1 MTEKTG
7 TPDAWVETW
16 TAVQRK
22 YMDAW
27 LAMASQIT
35 RTESGQPSPSKAA
48 SEPVAQ
54 ALEFWTQM
62 MAPALPAQARALGD
76 KLAELG
82 QGYLQ
87 IGENLWRMVQG
98 VQTAASAGSDW
109 QSALQ
114 EQLQKLQQGFT
125 TSAGGAEPSAGMA
138 TLWGMPLQ
146 HWRRLSSSFSVL
158 PGDVEQTLRGA
169 GSLGPEALQRELRNA
184 LSVPAVGYM
193 REWQTLIQEWGRYS
207 LEHTQAMRAYET
219 TLTKVGTRA
228 FELLTARLQAMGKG
242 GEMVD
247 SVRAAYDLWVDCAEE
262 AYADVASGDEFPRI
276 QARLT
281 NTLMVLKRHEQQ
293 MAEELQ
299 AALNVPTR
307 GELNTTHARVQGLR
321 RELREL
327 RHQVEELGLDQLPAQ
342 MEALRGE
349 LQALQTLARGSSP
362 PESQQKPTPVTRR
375 KAAPAKTAP
384 RKAASRKGAT
394 ARKKRKE

>member
-1 MTEKTG
+1 
-7 TPDAWVETW
+7 
-16 TAVQRK
+16 
-22 YMDAW
+22 MDTW

-35 RTESGQPSPSKAA
+35 RAEYGPQSASTAA

-54 ALEFWTQM
+54 GLEFWTKM
-62 MAPALPAQARALGD
+62 MAPALPAQARGLGE

-98 VQTAASAGSDW
+98 VQAATSAGSDW
-109 QSALQ
+109 QSALRK
-114 EQLQKLQQGFT
+114 QLQELQQGFT
-125 TSAGGAEPSAGMA
+125 TSTGGVDPSAGMA

-184 LSVPAVGYM
+184 LSLPAVGYM
-193 REWQTLIQEWGRYS
+193 REWQTLVQEWGRYS
-207 LEHTQAMRAYET
+207 LEHAEAMRAYES
-219 TLTKVGTRA
+219 TLTKVGARA
-228 FELLTARLQAMGKG
+228 FELLTARLLAMAK
-242 GEMVD
+242 EEELVD

-281 NTLMVLKRHEQQ
+281 NTLMDLKRHVQQ
-293 MAEELQ
+293 LVEELQ

-307 GELNTTHARVQGLR
+307 GELNTTHSRVQGLR

-327 RHQVEELGLDQLPAQ
+327 RDQVEALGLDELHTQL
-342 MEALRGE
+342 EALRGE
-349 LQALQTLARGSSP
+349 IRALQRPIRAPSP
-362 PESQQKPTPVTRR
+362 SEAQEKPTPANRP
-375 KAAPAKTAP
+375 KPSP
-384 RKAASRKGAT
+384 RKSSNGKASPRKRAT
-394 ARKKRKE
+394 TQKKRKE

>member
-1 MTEKTG
+1 MKESKQAMTETKG
-7 TPDAWVETW
+7 TPDAWAETW
-16 TAVQRK
+16 MAVQRT

-27 LAMASQIT
+27 LAMTSQIT
-35 RTESGQPSPSKAA
+35 RAEHGPQSTSTAA
-48 SEPVAQ
+48 SEPVMQ
-54 ALEFWTQM
+54 GLEFWTQM
-62 MAPALPAQARALGD
+62 MAPALPAQARGLGN

-98 VQTAASAGSDW
+98 VQTATSAGSDW

-158 PGDVEQTLRGA
+158 PGDVEKTLRGA

-184 LSVPAVGYM
+184 LSLPAVGYM
-193 REWQTLIQEWGRYS
+193 REWQTLVQEWGRYS

-228 FELLTARLQAMGKG
+228 FELLTARLQALAET

-293 MAEELQ
+293 MVEELQ
-299 AALNVPTR
+299 AALNAPTR
-307 GELNTTHARVQGLR
+307 GELNTTHSRVQGLR
-321 RELREL
+321 RELSEL
-327 RHQVEELGLDQLPAQ
+327 RRQVEELRQDDLHTQL
-342 MEALRGE
+342 EALRGE
-349 LQALQTLARGSSP
+349 LQALRTVTHARSP
-362 PESQQKPTPVTRR
+362 SGTQEKPTPAARR
-375 KAAPAKTAP
+375 KAAP
-384 RKAASRKGAT
+384 RKRAT
-394 ARKKRKE
+394 ARNKGGK